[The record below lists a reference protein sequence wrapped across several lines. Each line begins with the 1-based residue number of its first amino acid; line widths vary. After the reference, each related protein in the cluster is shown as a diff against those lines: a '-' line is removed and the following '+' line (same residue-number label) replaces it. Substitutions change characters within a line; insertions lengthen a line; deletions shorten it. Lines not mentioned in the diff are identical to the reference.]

1 MDRTNEERN
10 SFNHLVSTN
19 TDFKKW
25 RKSSFLTR
33 SVSPWSDPTLGVT
46 LPFWS
51 KLLNL
56 KSYFK
61 ENERVLYRDRAKEM
75 FYHGYNSYMNN
86 AYPYDELDP
95 IGLGSIILW
104 PMKYNLW
111 VL

>member
-1 MDRTNEERN
+1 M
-10 SFNHLVSTN
+10 
-19 TDFKKW
+19 
-25 RKSSFLTR
+25 
-33 SVSPWSDPTLGVT
+33 
-46 LPFWS
+46 
-51 KLLNL
+51 NL

-111 VL
+111 EIKIPKNFFWGIRCILL

>member
-1 MDRTNEERN
+1 M
-10 SFNHLVSTN
+10 S
-19 TDFKKW
+19 
-25 RKSSFLTR
+25 
-33 SVSPWSDPTLGVT
+33 
-46 LPFWS
+46 
-51 KLLNL
+51 LNL

-111 VL
+111 VP